1 MASDQASA
9 AASEDNQLLPIRDD
23 QNTRATQ
30 SSNTGSTNL
39 PEFPIEGVFR
49 NWIKDEHVR
58 DILSTIY
65 ATHGD
70 WEGWVRVEIDR
81 EFRDTFSIRNKQPVR
96 EVEIYKND
104 VESADIVLKPDK
116 NHKGLIIEFVCED
129 KFANKGLLIKDS
141 IQGEMAKGRE
151 LKEEY
156 KGYNFKVLAL
166 TYSKAAETAVRGL
179 GLTVMPGIEV
189 DQDCASD
196 KSKEEAS
203 DEQPVTLRVFQK
215 EIHSGSAGDGVHEIT
230 ESLGGLSPDDKAAD
244 DKEAASSNN
253 GGGSWIS

>member
-1 MASDQASA
+1 MVSDQASA

-30 SSNTGSTNL
+30 SSSTGSADL

-49 NWIKDEHVR
+49 NWIKDEHVQ
-58 DILSTIY
+58 DILSTVY

-81 EFRDTFSIRNKQPVR
+81 ELRDTFSIRNKQPVR
-96 EVEIYKND
+96 EAEIYKND
-104 VESADIVLKPDK
+104 VESADLVLKPDK
-116 NHKGLIIEFVCED
+116 GHRGLIIELVCED
-129 KFANKGLLIKDS
+129 KFANKGSLIKDS
-141 IQGEMAKGRE
+141 IQRQMDKERE
-151 LKEEY
+151 LKEDY
-156 KGYNFKVLAL
+156 QGYTFKVLAL
-166 TYSKAAETAVRGL
+166 TYSKAAETAARGL

-189 DQDCASD
+189 GQACASD

-215 EIHSGSAGDGVHEIT
+215 NIHSGSAGDGVHEIT

-244 DKEAASSNN
+244 DKKAASSNN
-253 GGGSWIS
+253 GGGSCIS